1 MARKALGALKDST
14 MVGIAKVNSEYKKLD
29 VAILKATNH
38 VELLPKEKHV
48 RTLFNAVSSNRPRA
62 DVCYCLH
69 TLSKRLTKTRTWQVA
84 LKTLI
89 VIHRAMREVDV
100 SFLQELV
107 NYTAHRGHLLNLTH
121 FKDDTSTNA
130 WDYSTWIRSYALY
143 LEEYLECFCIM
154 RYDFQRERKRI
165 KELNTPTL
173 IETIPALQQLLSRL
187 LDCQPVGAAQYNF
200 LIQHALSIVAAESA
214 SLYVAIADGMLNLVD
229 KFFEMQRH
237 DAVRALEIYRRAG
250 DQAVKLSEFF
260 EICRNLDFGRGQK
273 YVKIEKPPESF
284 ITAMEEYLMDAP
296 KPLMITWRPDD
307 DDRSTK
313 VIAVPESKPAGADQ
327 EQETEIQTKEESNT
341 ETPAPPLIPDLL
353 SFDEPSQESAALED
367 NNALAL
373 VISTPEELSNSLS
386 SSEQSSEPTGWE
398 LELVT
403 ASTSN
408 QGPSTDNKLIQ
419 GGVLDR
425 SKLDNLYDTALARQ
439 NINDPYNRDV
449 SSNPFEVADNS
460 QDAFY
465 SSSNSGTS
473 DAQKAA
479 MAQYHDYMVLMQQQM
494 ANMSQSQEPFM
505 GQQQISGIPGQHEA
519 LMQQQMA
526 AIVSL
531 QQQNAVITQQQ
542 NAGKNQQQETQM
554 QEKIADVP
562 QQLEGPALVK
572 NDTNPFGN
580 PFTDQDVTTYNPSQD
595 HSHVSQNQN
604 SQASLI

>member
-14 MVGIAKVNSEYKKLD
+14 MVGMAKVNSEYKKLD

-84 LKTLI
+84 LKALI

-107 NYTAHRGHLLNLTH
+107 NYTAHRDHLLNLTH

-130 WDYSTWIRSYALY
+130 WDYSTWIRSYSLY

-173 IETIPALQQLLSRL
+173 IGTIPALQQLLSRL

-296 KPLMITWRPDD
+296 KPLMITWRPV
-307 DDRSTK
+307 RC
-313 VIAVPESKPAGADQ
+313 
-327 EQETEIQTKEESNT
+327 KEFN
-341 ETPAPPLIPDLL
+341 
-353 SFDEPSQESAALED
+353 
-367 NNALAL
+367 
-373 VISTPEELSNSLS
+373 
-386 SSEQSSEPTGWE
+386 
-398 LELVT
+398 
-403 ASTSN
+403 
-408 QGPSTDNKLIQ
+408 
-419 GGVLDR
+419 
-425 SKLDNLYDTALARQ
+425 
-439 NINDPYNRDV
+439 
-449 SSNPFEVADNS
+449 
-460 QDAFY
+460 
-465 SSSNSGTS
+465 
-473 DAQKAA
+473 
-479 MAQYHDYMVLMQQQM
+479 
-494 ANMSQSQEPFM
+494 
-505 GQQQISGIPGQHEA
+505 
-519 LMQQQMA
+519 
-526 AIVSL
+526 
-531 QQQNAVITQQQ
+531 
-542 NAGKNQQQETQM
+542 
-554 QEKIADVP
+554 
-562 QQLEGPALVK
+562 
-572 NDTNPFGN
+572 
-580 PFTDQDVTTYNPSQD
+580 
-595 HSHVSQNQN
+595 
-604 SQASLI
+604 

>member
-341 ETPAPPLIPDLL
+341 ETPAPPPIPDLL

-386 SSEQSSEPTGWE
+386 SSETNVVS
-398 LELVT
+398 
-403 ASTSN
+403 
-408 QGPSTDNKLIQ
+408 
-419 GGVLDR
+419 
-425 SKLDNLYDTALARQ
+425 RQ
-439 NINDPYNRDV
+439 VGNWN
-449 SSNPFEVADNS
+449 
-460 QDAFY
+460 
-465 SSSNSGTS
+465 
-473 DAQKAA
+473 
-479 MAQYHDYMVLMQQQM
+479 
-494 ANMSQSQEPFM
+494 
-505 GQQQISGIPGQHEA
+505 
-519 LMQQQMA
+519 
-526 AIVSL
+526 SL
-531 QQQNAVITQQQ
+531 QRQLLTR
-542 NAGKNQQQETQM
+542 GR
-554 QEKIADVP
+554 P
-562 QQLEGPALVK
+562 QII
-572 NDTNPFGN
+572 
-580 PFTDQDVTTYNPSQD
+580 S
-595 HSHVSQNQN
+595 
-604 SQASLI
+604 

>member
-187 LDCQPVGAAQYNF
+187 LDCQRNNDLYFQPVGAAQYNF

-341 ETPAPPLIPDLL
+341 ETPAPPPIPDLL

-386 SSEQSSEPTGWE
+386 SSETNVVS
-398 LELVT
+398 
-403 ASTSN
+403 
-408 QGPSTDNKLIQ
+408 
-419 GGVLDR
+419 
-425 SKLDNLYDTALARQ
+425 RQ
-439 NINDPYNRDV
+439 VGNWN
-449 SSNPFEVADNS
+449 
-460 QDAFY
+460 
-465 SSSNSGTS
+465 
-473 DAQKAA
+473 
-479 MAQYHDYMVLMQQQM
+479 
-494 ANMSQSQEPFM
+494 
-505 GQQQISGIPGQHEA
+505 
-519 LMQQQMA
+519 
-526 AIVSL
+526 SL
-531 QQQNAVITQQQ
+531 QRQLLTR
-542 NAGKNQQQETQM
+542 GR
-554 QEKIADVP
+554 P
-562 QQLEGPALVK
+562 QII
-572 NDTNPFGN
+572 
-580 PFTDQDVTTYNPSQD
+580 S
-595 HSHVSQNQN
+595 
-604 SQASLI
+604 

>member
-1 MARKALGALKDST
+1 MHMARKAFGALKDST
-14 MVGIAKVNSEYKKLD
+14 MVGMAKVNSEYKKLD

-38 VELLPKEKHV
+38 VEVLPKEKHV
-48 RTLFNAVSSNRPRA
+48 RTLFNAISGNRPRA

-69 TLSKRLTKTRTWQVA
+69 TLSKRLAKTHTWQVA

-107 NYTAHRGHLLNLTH
+107 SYSAYRGHLLNLTH

-130 WDYSTWIRSYALY
+130 WNYSTWIRSYALY
-143 LEEYLECFCIM
+143 MEEYLECYCLVK
-154 RYDFQRERKRI
+154 YDFQRERK
-165 KELNTPTL
+165 
-173 IETIPALQQLLSRL
+173 
-187 LDCQPVGAAQYNF
+187 
-200 LIQHALSIVAAESA
+200 VAAESA

-284 ITAMEEYLMDAP
+284 ILAMEEYLTDAS
-296 KPLMITWRPDD
+296 KPLMLTWKPDD
-307 DDRSTK
+307 DGRNTK
-313 VIAVPESKPAGADQ
+313 VIAVPVSKQ
-327 EQETEIQTKEESNT
+327 ETNEKQETEVQAKEESNT

-353 SFDEPSQESAALED
+353 SFDEPSEDQSIALED

-373 VISTPEELSNSLS
+373 VISTHEELSNTLS
-386 SSEQSSEPTGWE
+386 SSDQSSQPTGWE

-403 ASTSN
+403 ASSSN
-408 QGPSTDNKLIQ
+408 QGAFTDNKLIQ

-425 SKLDNLYDTALARQ
+425 SKLDNLYETALVRQ
-439 NINDPYNRDV
+439 NVVNDPYNRDV
-449 SSNPFEVADNS
+449 STNPFEVANNS

-465 SSSNSGTS
+465 SSTNTGANG
-473 DAQKAA
+473 AQMAA
-479 MAQYHDYMVLMQQQM
+479 MAHYHDYGVFMQQQIN
-494 ANMSQSQEPFM
+494 ANMSQSQEQF
-505 GQQQISGIPGQHEA
+505 IGQHEA
-519 LMQQQMA
+519 LMMQQQM

-531 QQQNAVITQQQ
+531 QQQNASMTQH
-542 NAGKNQQQETQM
+542 NAGEIQEN
-554 QEKIADVP
+554 IGVVP
-562 QQLEGPALVK
+562 QQQLEGPPALVN
-572 NDTNPFGN
+572 NDSNPFGN
-580 PFTDQDVTTYNPSQD
+580 PFTDQDFTTDNNPSQD
-595 HSHVSQNQN
+595 QTNAGTFVSNLELLELGSCGN
-604 SQASLI
+604 VLSNTRFDLLEGKEDELDLFPRVEKSDVVSTSMGLLSSRG

>member
-1 MARKALGALKDST
+1 MARKAFGALKDST
-14 MVGIAKVNSEYKKLD
+14 MVGMAKVNSEYKKLD

-38 VELLPKEKHV
+38 VEVLPKEKHV
-48 RTLFNAVSSNRPRA
+48 RTLFNAVSGNRPRA

-69 TLSKRLTKTRTWQVA
+69 TLSKRLAKTRTWQVA

-107 NYTAHRGHLLNLTH
+107 NYSAHRGHLLNLTH

-143 LEEYLECFCIM
+143 LEEYLECYCLVK
-154 RYDFQRERKRI
+154 YDFQRERKRM
-165 KELNTPTL
+165 KELTTPTL
-173 IETIPALQQLLSRL
+173 IETIPCLQQLLSRL
-187 LDCQPVGAAQYNF
+187 LACQPVGAAQYNF

-250 DQAVKLSEFF
+250 DQAAKLSEFF

-284 ITAMEEYLMDAP
+284 ILAMEEYLTDAP
-296 KPLMITWRPDD
+296 KPLMLTWKPDD
-307 DDRSTK
+307 DDRNTK
-313 VIAVPESKPAGADQ
+313 VIAVPGSKQ
-327 EQETEIQTKEESNT
+327 ETDEGQETEVQTKEESNT

-353 SFDEPSQESAALED
+353 SFDEPSEDQSAALED

-373 VISTPEELSNSLS
+373 VISTPDEVSNSLS
-386 SSEQSSEPTGWE
+386 SSDQSSQPTGWE
-398 LELVT
+398 LDLVA
-403 ASTSN
+403 ASSSN
-408 QGPSTDNKLIQ
+408 QGASMDNKLIQ

-425 SKLDNLYDTALARQ
+425 SKLDNLYETAMARQ
-439 NINDPYNRDV
+439 NIVNDPYNREV
-449 SSNPFEVADNS
+449 SSSNPFEVADNS

-465 SSSNSGTS
+465 NPTNSGANG
-473 DAQKAA
+473 AQMAA
-479 MAQYHDYMVLMQQQM
+479 MAHYHDYGVFMQQQIN
-494 ANMSQSQEPFM
+494 ANMSQSQEQFI
-505 GQQQISGIPGQHEA
+505 GQRQA
-519 LMQQQMA
+519 LMMQQQM

-531 QQQNAVITQQQ
+531 QQQNAGTIQEEKPQIIQENIT
-542 NAGKNQQQETQM
+542 
-554 QEKIADVP
+554 DVP
-562 QQLEGPALVK
+562 QQQLEGPPALAN
-572 NDTNPFGN
+572 NDSNPFGN
-580 PFTDQDVTTYNPSQD
+580 PFTDQDLTTHHSPSQNL
-595 HSHVSQNQN
+595 SNVSQNQ
-604 SQASLI
+604 SSPASLI

>member
-1 MARKALGALKDST
+1 
-14 MVGIAKVNSEYKKLD
+14 MVGMAKVNSEYKKLD

-38 VELLPKEKHV
+38 VEVLPKEKHV
-48 RTLFNAVSSNRPRA
+48 RTLFNAISGNRPRA

-69 TLSKRLTKTRTWQVA
+69 TLSKRLAKTHTWQVA

-107 NYTAHRGHLLNLTH
+107 SYSAYRGHLLNLTH

-130 WDYSTWIRSYALY
+130 WNYSTWIRSYALY
-143 LEEYLECFCIM
+143 LEEYLECYCLVK
-154 RYDFQRERKRI
+154 YDFQRERKRM
-165 KELNTPTL
+165 KELNTQTL
-173 IETIPALQQLLSRL
+173 IETIPCLQQLLSRL
-187 LDCQPVGAAQYNF
+187 LDCLPKGAAQYNF

-284 ITAMEEYLMDAP
+284 ILAMEEYLTDAS
-296 KPLMITWRPDD
+296 KPLMLTWKADD
-307 DDRSTK
+307 DGRNTK
-313 VIAVPESKPAGADQ
+313 VIAVPVSKQ
-327 EQETEIQTKEESNT
+327 ETNEKQETEVQAKEESNT

-353 SFDEPSQESAALED
+353 SFDEPSEDQSIALED

-373 VISTPEELSNSLS
+373 VISTHEELSNTLS
-386 SSEQSSEPTGWE
+386 SSDQSSQPTGWE

-403 ASTSN
+403 ASSSN
-408 QGPSTDNKLIQ
+408 QGAFTDNKLIQ

-425 SKLDNLYDTALARQ
+425 SKLDNLYETALVRQ
-439 NINDPYNRDV
+439 NVVNDPYNRDV
-449 SSNPFEVADNS
+449 STNPFEVANNS

-465 SSSNSGTS
+465 SSTNTGANG
-473 DAQKAA
+473 AQMAA
-479 MAQYHDYMVLMQQQM
+479 MAHYHDYGVFMQQQIN
-494 ANMSQSQEPFM
+494 ANMSQSQEQF
-505 GQQQISGIPGQHEA
+505 IGQHEA
-519 LMQQQMA
+519 LMMQQQM

-531 QQQNAVITQQQ
+531 QQQNASMTQH
-542 NAGKNQQQETQM
+542 NAGEIQEN
-554 QEKIADVP
+554 IGVVP
-562 QQLEGPALVK
+562 QQQLEGPPALVN
-572 NDTNPFGN
+572 NDSNPFGN
-580 PFTDQDVTTYNPSQD
+580 PFTDQDFTTHNNPSQD
-595 HSHVSQNQN
+595 QTNVSQNQN